1 MAKGFS
7 TAGLARLSAR
17 RPWRVIAL
25 WVVLLALAAVAA
37 SGLGDVLTTEST
49 FEAKPESVIGQDLL
63 EDRMRG
69 EAPVTETI
77 IISAD
82 AATIDDDAFKQM
94 VINTTNR
101 LREMPEVVTDVTN
114 VYEAGEEGLVSDD
127 RRATLLPVT
136 MTGDW
141 DEAESNASAYLDTVL
156 PMTGN
161 GFNVYTIG
169 DVSINDEFNHIAETD
184 LQRAEILGLPIA
196 LLILV
201 VVFGALVAAG
211 IPIVLAL
218 VSIFVALGVTALVGR
233 AYELSFFATNMITM
247 IGLAVGIDYALFIV
261 ERYREERRRGVEK
274 MDAISIAGGTA
285 SKAVVFS
292 GMTVVLALAGM
303 LIIPTNIFRSL
314 GLGAIIVVLVAVAAT
329 MTLIPAMLSLLGD
342 KVDWPRKPRPIVENP
357 HSPERIA
364 SGFWGRVT
372 TLVMRRPVVAV
383 VSALTILLLC
393 SLPYVQ
399 LNLGSSGAE
408 TLPESRT
415 RTGLQIL
422 EDDFYVGRLAPIEIV
437 VDGNVQDP
445 AIATGIDNLVAT
457 LGSDDAFGRPE
468 VTQNDAGDLTLI
480 SSPLAMDANS
490 SAAYDR
496 VDWLRDSVVPDAFG
510 SEQSHV
516 YVSGDT
522 AFNTDFNDL
531 IDQYTP
537 IVFGFVLTLSFILL
551 TLAFRSIVV
560 PIKAILMNLLS
571 VGATYGLLVLAFQE
585 GWGKRLG
592 LGLAE
597 TPTVDAW
604 VPIFLFCVLF
614 GLSMDYHVFLL
625 SRIRE
630 HYDLTGNNRESVA
643 VGLHSTAKIITG
655 AALIMVAVFTGFA
668 MGELV
673 MMQQMGFG
681 LAIAVFLDATIV
693 RSVLV
698 PSSMALLGN
707 RNWYLPR
714 WLHWLPD
721 LRVEGTAAHTPAPA
735 PAPAVATVPGGGD
748 D

>member
-1 MAKGFS
+1 M
-7 TAGLARLSAR
+7 
-17 RPWRVIAL
+17 
-25 WVVLLALAAVAA
+25 
-37 SGLGDVLTTEST
+37 
-49 FEAKPESVIGQDLL
+49 
-63 EDRMRG
+63 
-69 EAPVTETI
+69 
-77 IISAD
+77 
-82 AATIDDDAFKQM
+82 
-94 VINTTNR
+94 
-101 LREMPEVVTDVTN
+101 
-114 VYEAGEEGLVSDD
+114 
-127 RRATLLPVT
+127 
-136 MTGDW
+136 
-141 DEAESNASAYLDTVL
+141 
-156 PMTGN
+156 
-161 GFNVYTIG
+161 
-169 DVSINDEFNHIAETD
+169 
-184 LQRAEILGLPIA
+184 
-196 LLILV
+196 
-201 VVFGALVAAG
+201 
-211 IPIVLAL
+211 
-218 VSIFVALGVTALVGR
+218 
-233 AYELSFFATNMITM
+233 
-247 IGLAVGIDYALFIV
+247 
-261 ERYREERRRGVEK
+261 
-274 MDAISIAGGTA
+274 
-285 SKAVVFS
+285 
-292 GMTVVLALAGM
+292 
-303 LIIPTNIFRSL
+303 
-314 GLGAIIVVLVAVAAT
+314 
-329 MTLIPAMLSLLGD
+329 
-342 KVDWPRKPRPIVENP
+342 
-357 HSPERIA
+357 
-364 SGFWGRVT
+364 
-372 TLVMRRPVVAV
+372 
-383 VSALTILLLC
+383 
-393 SLPYVQ
+393 
-399 LNLGSSGAE
+399 
-408 TLPESRT
+408 
-415 RTGLQIL
+415 
-422 EDDFYVGRLAPIEIV
+422 
-437 VDGNVQDP
+437 
-445 AIATGIDNLVAT
+445 
-457 LGSDDAFGRPE
+457 
-468 VTQNDAGDLTLI
+468 
-480 SSPLAMDANS
+480 
-490 SAAYDR
+490 
-496 VDWLRDSVVPDAFG
+496 VPDAFG